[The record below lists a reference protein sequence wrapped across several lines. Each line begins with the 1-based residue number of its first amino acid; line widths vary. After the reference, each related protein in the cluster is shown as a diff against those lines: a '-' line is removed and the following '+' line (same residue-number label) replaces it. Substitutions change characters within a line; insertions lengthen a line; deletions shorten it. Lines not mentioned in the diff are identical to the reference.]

1 MDKLTHLQLPSE
13 TLYESNRFLYLALS
27 LLQQHDEIFDY
38 MFGYVEL
45 KAGFWLENIHKHSN
59 L

>member
-45 KAGFWLENIHKHSN
+45 KAGF
-59 L
+59 